1 MNTVEF
7 NTIIRKMNKNNTGI
21 HGYFEYGN
29 GTNNTKHLKS
39 DWYKNKIDGRLSNPR
54 IQSFLSDALWLYG
67 IDGHPEDRT
76 EPINE
81 DERKNLKKTIKLFE
95 DKLEKEMDDINQDLP
110 DSKQLTKNAVIKKLY
125 RDSINIPYENNYISA
140 STRHGLGNMKKKRK
154 PTKKKKRKPTK
165 KTKRKSTKKK
175 RNPKK

>member
-7 NTIIRKMNKNNTGI
+7 NTIIRKMNKNNRGI

-29 GTNNTKHLKS
+29 GNNTKHLKS
-39 DWYKNKIDGRLSNPR
+39 DWYKNKIDGKLSNPN
-54 IQSFLSDALWLYG
+54 IQLFLSDALWLYG
-67 IDGHPEDRT
+67 IDERPEDRT

-81 DERKNLKKTIKLFE
+81 EERKYLKKTIQLFE

-125 RDSINIPYENNYISA
+125 RDSINIPENNYISA
-140 STRHGLGNMKKKRK
+140 STETRHGLGK
-154 PTKKKKRKPTK
+154 KKKKRKATK
-165 KTKRKSTKKK
+165 KKKKKKNKTKRK
-175 RNPKK
+175 PKK